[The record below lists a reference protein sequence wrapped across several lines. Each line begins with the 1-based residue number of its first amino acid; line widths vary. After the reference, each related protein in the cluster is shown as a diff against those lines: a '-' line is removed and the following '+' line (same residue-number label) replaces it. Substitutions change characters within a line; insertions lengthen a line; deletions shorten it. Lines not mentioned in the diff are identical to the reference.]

1 MQIRDLCVHR
11 ASLANGLRVVCIP
24 QPLLHTACVSL
35 HLLVGSR
42 YETGTTNGR
51 SHMLEHMLYRGTPS
65 FPDAHSLA
73 LGLERLGGTL
83 FAATHTDHGIMSISL
98 PPENLASAFAIFAE
112 ITREPSLVDIDKERG
127 IIAEEILEA
136 LNEDNEQIDPD
147 NLSRELMF
155 GDHGLGLPI
164 TGSLASIEAIDVRA
178 LQEHHEAFYAGR
190 NAVLSFAGAIDPDAC
205 VRLAEQHLGSLR
217 AGEPARLVPAPV
229 QRSPRFR
236 YVQNQGSQTDLRL
249 AFRAPAEHDP
259 QEPATE
265 VLVRLLDDGMST
277 RLYASVC
284 DDKGLCYD
292 VSADYETFADDGVLD
307 LAAAVQ
313 HERAPRVMRELCAI
327 VSDLTRNGPTDDE
340 LRMCKDRHRWEL
352 RAVLDDAEGLADFH
366 GITELARI
374 SDSLAARGDEIESV
388 TREQVVEAA
397 RRIFRREHVNGVAV
411 GVLRRGQ
418 RRELES
424 AMAEFDPG

>member
-1 MQIRDLCVHR
+1 MQR
-11 ASLANGLRVVCIP
+11 ASLANGLRVICVP
-24 QPLLHTACVSL
+24 QPVLHTACVSL

-42 YETGTTNGR
+42 YETVATNGR

-65 FPDAHSLA
+65 YPDAHSLA
-73 LGLERLGGTL
+73 LALERLGGTL
-83 FAATHTDHGIMSISL
+83 FAATHTDHGVMSISL

-112 ITREPSLVDIDKERG
+112 ITRDPVLGDIEKERG
-127 IIAEEILEA
+127 IIAEEILET
-136 LNEDNEQIDPD
+136 LNEDDEQIDPD

-155 GDHGLGLPI
+155 GDHGLGLSI
-164 TGSLASIEAIDVRA
+164 TGSLASIEAIDAEA
-178 LQEHHEAFYAGR
+178 LREHHGEYYVGR
-190 NAVLSFAGAIDPDAC
+190 KAVLSFAGAIDPEAC
-205 VRLAEQHLGSLR
+205 MRLAEEHLGSLR
-217 AGEPARLVPAPV
+217 AGEPVRLAPPAV

-249 AFRAPAEHDP
+249 AFRAPGEHDP
-259 QEPATE
+259 QEPAAE

-277 RLYASVC
+277 RLYASIC

-313 HERAPRVMRELCAI
+313 HERAPLVMRELCAI
-327 VSDLTRNGPTDDE
+327 VSDLARRGPTDDE

-352 RAVLDDAEGLADFH
+352 SSVLDDAEGLADFH
-366 GITELARI
+366 GITGLAEI
-374 SDSLAARGDEIESV
+374 SDTLTARGTEIESV
-388 TREQVVEAA
+388 TREQVVEVA
-397 RRIFRREHVNGVAV
+397 RRIFRPEHANGVAV

-418 RRELES
+418 RRELE
-424 AMAEFDPG
+424 AELAAFDPS